1 MNLVEV
7 KKRMPPKLPGHP
19 EQKKEEVTKIKQ
31 IEKVRSPGRRRSV
44 CDDPEYNQEKERFT
58 GPKS

>member
-44 CDDPEYNQEKERFT
+44 CDDPEYNQEK
-58 GPKS
+58 